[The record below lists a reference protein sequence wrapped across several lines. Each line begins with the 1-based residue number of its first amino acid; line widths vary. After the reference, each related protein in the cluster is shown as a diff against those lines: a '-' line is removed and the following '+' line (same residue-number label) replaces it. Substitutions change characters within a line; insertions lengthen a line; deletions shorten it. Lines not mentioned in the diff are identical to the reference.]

1 MAEAAGE
8 AAAEAVRRSE
18 PAGAALALEGVSSG
32 YGAVSIVKGVSLSV
46 APGEIVALLGKNG
59 MGKTTLLKTILG
71 MVALR
76 GGAITVGGQA
86 LGGLSPARLVALGV
100 GYAPQEQPLF
110 QDLSI
115 RDNLRLA
122 VPSDRMLPEAL
133 ERLFGHFPFLKD
145 RLAQRAGTLSGE
157 QKMLILGR
165 ALMLRPRLLLID
177 EISEGVQPSMVE
189 RLRGVL
195 DAERAAGVSMLVV
208 EQHVAFALALADRYA
223 VLKLGEIVDSG
234 PAKAPDAQARVIG
247 HLAV

>member
-1 MAEAAGE
+1 MAEAARQV
-8 AAAEAVRRSE
+8 APAE
-18 PAGAALALEGVSSG
+18 AALALDRVSSG
-32 YGAVSIVKGVSLSV
+32 YGAVSIVKDVSLSV
-46 APGEIVALLGKNG
+46 GPGEIVALLGKNG
-59 MGKTTLLKTILG
+59 MGKTTLLKTVLG

-76 GGAITVGGQA
+76 GGGITVGGQA
-86 LGGLSPARLVALGV
+86 LAGLSPARLVALGV

-122 VPSDRMLPEAL
+122 VPSDRMLPAAL

-145 RLAQRAGTLSGE
+145 RLAQRAGTLSGGE

-189 RLRGVL
+189 RLRTVL
-195 DAERAAGVSMLVV
+195 RAERAAGVSMLVV

-234 PAKAPDAQARVIG
+234 DAKAPDASARVID

>member
-1 MAEAAGE
+1 MVEAAQRI
-8 AAAEAVRRSE
+8 APS
-18 PAGAALALEGVSSG
+18 GAALDLDAVSSG
-32 YGAVSIVKGVSLSV
+32 YGAVSIVKGVSLAV
-46 APGEIVALLGKNG
+46 GAGEIVALLGKNG

-76 GGAITVGGQA
+76 GGRITIAGQG
-86 LGGLSPARLVALGV
+86 LSGLSPAKLVALGV

-122 VPSDRMLPEAL
+122 VPSDRHLPEAL

-145 RLAQRAGTLSGE
+145 RLAQRAGTLSGGE

-189 RLRGVL
+189 RLRAVL
-195 DAERAAGVSMLVV
+195 LAERASGLSMLVV
-208 EQHVAFALALADRYA
+208 EQHVAFALGLADRYA
-223 VLKLGEIVDSG
+223 VLKLGEVVDSG
-234 PAKAPDAQARVIG
+234 SAKAPDAQARVID

>member
-1 MAEAAGE
+1 MGE
-8 AAAEAVRRSE
+8 AARRAARQIA
-18 PAGAALALEGVSSG
+18 PAGAALALEAVSSG
-32 YGAVSIVKGVSLSV
+32 YGAVSIVRDVSLSV
-46 APGEIVALLGKNG
+46 GPGEIVALLGKNG
-59 MGKTTLLKTILG
+59 MGKTTLLKTVLG

-76 GGAITVGGQA
+76 GGAVTVGGQA
-86 LGGLSPARLVALGV
+86 LAGLTPAKLNALGV

-145 RLAQRAGTLSGE
+145 RLAQRAGTLSGGE

-189 RLRGVL
+189 RLRGVQQ
-195 DAERAAGVSMLVV
+195 RRQAA
-208 EQHVAFALALADRYA
+208 
-223 VLKLGEIVDSG
+223 
-234 PAKAPDAQARVIG
+234 AQ
-247 HLAV
+247 

>member
-1 MAEAAGE
+1 MAEAA
-8 AAAEAVRRSE
+8 RRSE
-18 PAGAALALEGVSSG
+18 PATAALALENVSSG
-32 YGAVSIVKGVSLSV
+32 YGAVSIVKDVSLAV
-46 APGEIVALLGKNG
+46 RPGEIVALLGKNG
-59 MGKTTLLKTILG
+59 MGKTTLLKTVLG

-76 GGAITVGGQA
+76 GGGITIGGQA
-86 LGGLSPARLVALGV
+86 LAGLTPAKLVALGV

-145 RLAQRAGTLSGE
+145 RLAQRAGTLSGGE

-195 DAERAAGVSMLVV
+195 QAERDSGVSMLVV
-208 EQHVAFALALADRYA
+208 EQHVAFALGLADRYA
-223 VLKLGEIVDSG
+223 VLKRGEIVDSG
-234 PAKAPDAQARVIG
+234 PAGAPEARARVID

>member
-1 MAEAAGE
+1 MVEAA
-8 AAAEAVRRSE
+8 RRTE
-18 PAGAALALEGVSSG
+18 PAGAALTLDAVSSG
-32 YGAVSIVKGVSLSV
+32 YGAVSIVKDVSLAV
-46 APGEIVALLGKNG
+46 GAGEIVALLGKNG
-59 MGKTTLLKTILG
+59 MGKTTLLKTVLG
-71 MVALR
+71 MVTLR
-76 GGAITVGGQA
+76 GGRITIGGQP
-86 LGGLSPARLVALGV
+86 LSGLSPAKLVALGV

-122 VPSDRMLPEAL
+122 VPSDRHLPDAL
-133 ERLFGHFPFLKD
+133 ERLVGHFPFLKD
-145 RLAQRAGTLSGE
+145 RLAQRAGTLSGGE

-189 RLRGVL
+189 RLRNVL
-195 DAERAAGVSMLVV
+195 LAERATGLSMLVV
-208 EQHVAFALALADRYA
+208 EQHVAFALGLADRYA

-234 PAKAPDAQARVIG
+234 SAKAPDAQARVID

>member
-1 MAEAAGE
+1 MAETA
-8 AAAEAVRRSE
+8 RRSE
-18 PAGAALALEGVSSG
+18 VADTALALTDVSSG
-32 YGAVSIVKGVSLSV
+32 YGAVSIVKDVSLTV
-46 APGEIVALLGKNG
+46 GQGEIVALLGKNG

-71 MVALR
+71 MVGLR
-76 GGAITVGGQA
+76 GGGITIGGQA
-86 LGGLSPARLVALGV
+86 LSGLSPAKLVALGV

-122 VPSDRMLPEAL
+122 LPSDRHLPQAL

-145 RLAQRAGTLSGE
+145 RLAQRAGTLSGGE

-189 RLRGVL
+189 RLRKVL
-195 DAERAAGVSMLVV
+195 LAEREAGLSMLVV
-208 EQHVAFALALADRYA
+208 EQHVAFALGLADRYA
-223 VLKLGEIVDSG
+223 VLKLGEIVESG
-234 PAKAPDAQARVIG
+234 STKAPDAQARVIG

>member
-86 LGGLSPARLVALGV
+86 LAGLSPARLVALGV
-100 GYAPQEQPLF
+100 GYAPQEQPC
-110 QDLSI
+110 S
-115 RDNLRLA
+115 RTCRSA
-122 VPSDRMLPEAL
+122 TTCASRSPPTGCCR
-133 ERLFGHFPFLKD
+133 R
-145 RLAQRAGTLSGE
+145 RWSGCSV
-157 QKMLILGR
+157 
-165 ALMLRPRLLLID
+165 
-177 EISEGVQPSMVE
+177 ISRS
-189 RLRGVL
+189 
-195 DAERAAGVSMLVV
+195 
-208 EQHVAFALALADRYA
+208 
-223 VLKLGEIVDSG
+223 
-234 PAKAPDAQARVIG
+234 
-247 HLAV
+247 